1 MTHQPEALSPT
12 PKKLPRL
19 VLSQD
24 SLGQAPAIYA
34 FPPNRATL
42 GGTAYLIVGEVNILV
57 DCPAWDKTNQ
67 EFIQTQGGIEF
78 LFITHR
84 GAIAQA
90 KELQQSFGCQI
101 VVQEQEA
108 YLLPGLQLSPFQRDV
123 DLSNDIQAIWTPGY
137 SPGSACLY
145 YKPLQGVL
153 FSGRHLLPRPDGQ
166 LALIRQ
172 AKTFHWPRQQRSLQQ
187 LVQRFSPS
195 TLEIICPGANTGFL
209 RGRSCIE
216 SAYAQ
221 LVAAMADS
229 P

>member
-1 MTHQPEALSPT
+1 MTHQPEALSPA

-24 SLGQAPAIYA
+24 GLGQAPAIYA

-57 DCPAWDKTNQ
+57 DCPAWHKTNQ

-90 KELQQSFGCQI
+90 KELQQCFGCQI

-108 YLLPGLQLSPFQRDV
+108 YLLPGLQLSPFQRDM
-123 DLSNDIQAIWTPGY
+123 DLSNDSQAIWTPGY

-153 FSGRHLLPRPDGQ
+153 FSGRHLLPRADGQ

-172 AKTFHWPRQQRSLQQ
+172 ATTFHWPRQQRSLQQ

-209 RGRSCIE
+209 RGRSCIQ